1 MDQIQTALNGG
12 TNNSSFSFLLA
23 HAVASTR
30 SEFTN
35 PTTRSTT
42 MEPSTL
48 TPEMKAVLLTIFEL
62 EEKKI
67 QQERLDEQR
76 QVMKQ
81 NHYLEQTRQMGV
93 GG

>member
-1 MDQIQTALNGG
+1 
-12 TNNSSFSFLLA
+12 
-23 HAVASTR
+23 
-30 SEFTN
+30 
-35 PTTRSTT
+35 
-42 MEPSTL
+42 MELGTL

-67 QQERLDEQR
+67 QQERLDEQL

-81 NHYLEQTRQMGV
+81 NHYLAQTHQIGV

>member
-1 MDQIQTALNGG
+1 
-12 TNNSSFSFLLA
+12 
-23 HAVASTR
+23 
-30 SEFTN
+30 
-35 PTTRSTT
+35 

-48 TPEMKAVLLTIFEL
+48 TPEMKAVMLTIFEL

-93 GG
+93 EG